1 LKRAGWKQ
9 KIQNLSCGELV
20 LNPNQKRF
28 LMITLGVV
36 EDELRRLKELLRDES
51 EEKLFSRIKDDIG
64 LEEKNLL
71 NEKIGYLIVYLI
83 NLKKLFDL
91 SESEFVLRYIVK
103 ATSVYLSIQLEEAMS
118 RRLKGRGEITPDL
131 EETLDPKLNEM
142 RFVLRQM
149 ESMV

>member
-1 LKRAGWKQ
+1 M
-9 KIQNLSCGELV
+9 

-64 LEEKNLL
+64 LEEKSLL
-71 NEKIGYLIVYLI
+71 NEKIDYLIVYLI

-91 SESEFVLRYIVK
+91 SKSEFVLRYIVK
-103 ATSVYLSIQLEEAMS
+103 ATSVFFQYNWEK
-118 RRLKGRGEITPDL
+118 RCPVD
-131 EETLDPKLNEM
+131 
-142 RFVLRQM
+142 
-149 ESMV
+149 